1 MKLGAHV
8 SASGGV
14 DKAIDRAQEMG
25 AETIQMFV
33 SSPRAWAFRPV
44 SEDRASEFRRKSR
57 EAGVAPTFL

>member
-1 MKLGAHV
+1 MRLGAHV

-25 AETIQMFV
+25 AETIQMFA

-44 SEDRASEFRRKSR
+44 SEDHASEFRRK
-57 EAGVAPTFL
+57 